1 MCQNSRGQYQLKLRC
16 RMQIH
21 SKYTLIRTDSLE
33 GGNFHEPARPWDL
46 RLSVYPDNNDNTH
59 ECCFRR

>member
-16 RMQIH
+16 IMQIH

-33 GGNFHEPARPWDL
+33 GGNFHKWARPWGL
-46 RLSVYPDNNDNTH
+46 RSVYPDNNDNTH
-59 ECCFRR
+59 ECYLRR